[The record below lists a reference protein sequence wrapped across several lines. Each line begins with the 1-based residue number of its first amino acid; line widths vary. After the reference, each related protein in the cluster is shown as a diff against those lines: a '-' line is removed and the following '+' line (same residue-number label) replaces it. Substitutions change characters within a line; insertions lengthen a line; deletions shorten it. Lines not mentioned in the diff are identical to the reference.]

1 MPTAIQNSQITRAS
15 LGWLTQRPG
24 TASGN
29 GPLALGPT
37 NLFTISGGRILLRA
51 LIGTVTTIIQAQ
63 ATTIQLI
70 ATPTAGTAVN
80 LSNATLDLTG
90 KEVGASIVL
99 GATLGSTAVAGN
111 AGGNGLV
118 QLNTILQVGTINV
131 TYGAASTGAIKWDM
145 IWTPIDPAAS
155 VVATA

>member
-1 MPTAIQNSQITRAS
+1 MPTAIQNGQVTRAS
-15 LGWLTQRPG
+15 LGWLVQRPA

-29 GPLALGPT
+29 TPLALGPT
-37 NLFTISGGRILLRA
+37 NLFTISGGRVLLRA

-80 LSNATLDLTG
+80 LSNATGDLTG
-90 KEVGASIVL
+90 REVGGSVVL
-99 GATLGSTAVAGN
+99 GATLGSTAVVAN
-111 AGGNGLV
+111 AGANGLV

-131 TYGAASTGAIKWDM
+131 TFGAASTGAIKWDM
-145 IWTPIDPAAS
+145 IWTPIDPAGN

>member
-1 MPTAIQNSQITRAS
+1 MPTAIQNSQVTRAA
-15 LGWLTQRPG
+15 LGWLTQRPS

-29 GPLALGPT
+29 TPLATGPT
-37 NLFTISGGRILLRA
+37 NLFTISGGRVLLRA

-70 ATPTAGTAVN
+70 ATPTAGTAVS
-80 LSNATLDLTG
+80 LSNATGDLNA
-90 KEVGASIVL
+90 KEVGASVVL
-99 GATLGSTAVAGN
+99 GATLGSTAVVAN

-118 QLNTILQVGTINV
+118 QLNAILQIGTINV
-131 TYGAASTGAIKWDM
+131 TYGAASTGAVKWDM